1 MKKLIVDM
9 ISESEFTVKAH
20 GVHTAYVE
28 MTDALRA
35 RNDVDVKVNVVRN
48 NADIM
53 HVQTM
58 GLYSFRK
65 LRAAKSKKVVSGHLV
80 PASLVGSIKGMGH
93 LQWLVRGYMRLFYNQ
108 ADLVLAVSNMVRDEM
123 VGPMK
128 LKTRVEV
135 LYNTVDMSRY
145 KRTEDDRTAARE
157 RLHIDKDAFV
167 VVGNGQV
174 QPRKR
179 LDTFFETAKA
189 LPDVTF
195 IWIGGIT
202 FKHLGAS
209 YGKMQ
214 ELVKTAPKNVIV
226 TGVIDHADVLKYLH
240 ASDVFFL
247 PAEQE
252 NHPMCVLEAAG
263 AGLPIILRDLPEY
276 DDTFRPDAQF
286 IRSTKE
292 SVAAVTQL
300 RDDAAFYTKQKK
312 ATRRIAER
320 FDSKAG
326 GERMVAFYR
335 SLL

>member
-1 MKKLIVDM
+1 M
-9 ISESEFTVKAH
+9 ISESEFTAKAH

-35 RNDVDVKVNVVRN
+35 RQDVDVQVNVVRK

-58 GLYSFRK
+58 GLYSLKK
-65 LRAAKSKKVVSGHLV
+65 LRATKAKKVVSGHLV
-80 PASLVGSIKGMGH
+80 PASLVGSIKGMQY
-93 LQWLVRGYMRLFYNQ
+93 LQGFARWYMRLFYNQ

-123 VGPMK
+123 IGPMK

-145 KRTEDDRTAARE
+145 KHTEEDRKKARK
-157 RLHIDKDAFV
+157 LLKIDKDAFV

-179 LDTFFETAKA
+179 LDTFFETATR
-189 LPDVTF
+189 LPEVTF

-202 FKHLGAS
+202 FKHLGAE

-214 ELVKTAPKNVIV
+214 ELVKTAPENVIV
-226 TGVIDHADVLKYLH
+226 TGVIDHADVFTHLQ

-263 AGLPIILRDLPEY
+263 AGLPIILRDLHEY

-286 IRSTKE
+286 IRSTE
-292 SVAAVTQL
+292 DSVLAVRKL
-300 RDDAAFYTKQKK
+300 RDDTAFYTEQQK
-312 ATRRIAER
+312 ASGRIAER
-320 FDSKAG
+320 FDSEAG